1 MNPITLQNNITRQ
14 VICKENLLSKNVLC
28 DLQALGYNEAFC
40 YQAAAVCE
48 WLNTLSLEDYADVK
62 QVIKLLK

>member
-14 VICKENLLSKNVLC
+14 VICEDNLLSKNALC
-28 DLQALGYNEAFC
+28 DLQALGYNEDFY
-40 YQAAAVCE
+40 YQAAVVCE
-48 WLNTLSLEDYADVK
+48 WLNTLSQEDYADVK

>member
-14 VICKENLLSKNVLC
+14 VICEENLLSKNALC
-28 DLQALGYNEAFC
+28 DLQALGYNEDFC

-48 WLNTLSLEDYADVK
+48 WLNTLSQGDYADVK

>member
-14 VICKENLLSKNVLC
+14 VICEENLLSKNALC
-28 DLQALGYNEAFC
+28 DLQALGYNEDFC

-48 WLNTLSLEDYADVK
+48 GLNTLSQEDYADVK

>member
-14 VICKENLLSKNVLC
+14 VICEENLLSKNALC
-28 DLQALGYNEAFC
+28 DLQALGYNEDFC
-40 YQAAAVCE
+40 YQAAAVYE
-48 WLNTLSLEDYADVK
+48 WLNTLSQEDYADVK

>member
-1 MNPITLQNNITRQ
+1 MNPIILQNNITRQ
-14 VICKENLLSKNVLC
+14 VICKENLLSKNVLY

-40 YQAAAVCE
+40 YQTAAVCE
-48 WLNTLSLEDYADVK
+48 WLNTLSQENYADVK